1 LTNAR
6 HQIRVLHVL
15 DSLARGSVETT
26 FLNVLRAWRGST
38 IMSHEVLALGDGPLR
53 EEYAAVVPDLVVSP
67 ARASIRAVLSRGFDV
82 VHLLTDRGVLRLAPM
97 LAGRCDAALVVGK
110 SYDLA
115 ALVRI
120 DRGRRL
126 SWDDSAIAAAD
137 AVTFT
142 TPQLAAEYSAS
153 PQRTTALRKA
163 ALVSRFMGIPPAAD
177 PLPNRL
183 LAIARLHSRHHI
195 ADLMPMLARV
205 RARVP
210 SADLQIVGGG
220 SKHQQQLVTDA
231 ARRHGVDTAVALLGE
246 QDDVAPLLAGARVFV
261 MPSVPAGVPTV
272 LLEAMAAGRPVV
284 TVAAGHVDHV
294 VEDGVEGF
302 VVTQGDPDAMA
313 ERVIELLDDREKAAR
328 MGAAAR
334 GRALPHDVRVVASQM
349 AVVLRAA
356 ARAHRRIG

>member
-1 LTNAR
+1 MR

-26 FLNVLRAWRGST
+26 FLNVLRAWHGST
-38 IMSHEVLALGDGPLR
+38 TMSHHVLALGDGPLR
-53 EEYAAVVPDLVVSP
+53 GDYTAAVPDLVVSSE
-67 ARASIRAVLSRGFDV
+67 RAIIDTVLSRGFDV
-82 VHLLTDRGVLRLAPM
+82 VHLLTDRTVLRLAPM
-97 LAGRCDAALVVGK
+97 LAGRSDVALVVGK

-115 ALVRI
+115 ALFRI

-126 SWDDSAIAAAD
+126 SWDDSAVAAAD

-153 PQRTTALRKA
+153 PQRATALRKA
-163 ALVSRFMGIPPAAD
+163 AVVSRYIGIPLAD
-177 PLPNRL
+177 ASLPNRL
-183 LAIARLHSRHHI
+183 LTIARLHPRRHI
-195 ADLMPMLARV
+195 PDLMLMLAHV

-220 SKHQQQLVTDA
+220 SKHQQEVVIGA
-231 ARRHGVDTAVALLGE
+231 ARRHGVADAVALLGE
-246 QDDVAPLLAGARVFV
+246 QDDVAPLYAGARLFV
-261 MPSVPAGVPTV
+261 VPSVPAGVPTV

-284 TVAAGHVDHV
+284 TVNAGHINHV
-294 VEDGVEGF
+294 IMNGVEGF
-302 VVTQGDPDAMA
+302 VVAQGDAEAMA
-313 ERVIELLDDREKAAR
+313 ARVVELLEDRERAAR

-334 GRALPHDVRVVASQM
+334 ARALQHDVRVVSGQM
-349 AVVLRAA
+349 AIVLRAA